1 MKFGLPPWLKR
12 GGDEPHEPVPC
23 EPPRLMPGIELTPE
37 ERKGGWTEE
46 TLAEY
51 QAGRARV
58 HAGIIMF
65 DPKYRKPHRPKW
77 ANNSYSPLRWRG

>member
-51 QAGRARV
+51 QEAGTTWWIEAVWSWLYLPPHDIENLRRRIRQGPPRV
-58 HAGIIMF
+58 A
-65 DPKYRKPHRPKW
+65 
-77 ANNSYSPLRWRG
+77 